1 MVVFDNLA
9 PCYLGSDLPS
19 LSFPLIPM
27 PDGFLTEVLMKEGR
41 KKRERKGREAKY
53 LK

>member
-9 PCYLGSDLPS
+9 PCYLGKGFKS
-19 LSFPLIPM
+19 LIPTIPM

-41 KKRERKGREAKY
+41 KKRERKGRGKVF
-53 LK
+53 K